1 MPRDGTIKRKLT
13 VMVVAGALTPLVV
26 AAFAVGALVIAG
38 GQAVGIAAVVVIAAA
53 LSIAVYV
60 AGTQRVRVLHDRFEK
75 ATKLAN
81 EVATVRLP
89 EALEAARDGRTVDNG
104 HAAFVPDE
112 HDELSEIIAAFDRT
126 QRTAITLAAEQ
137 ARVRRQASEMFVD
150 LGRRHQA
157 LLSRTL
163 TLVTELEASERDPA
177 TVTEL
182 LRLDHLVTR
191 MRRNAESLLVL
202 AGSEPGRGRP
212 TDTSIADVVRNA
224 LQEIEA
230 YDRVDAQQLER
241 GRVAGRVVAAVSHL
255 LAELLENAT
264 MFSPPD
270 SRVSVTGQHRPDGY
284 VLSIVDHGI
293 GLEPDELDA
302 ANSRLAQFRSE
313 FTPPRRLGLA
323 VVAELARRHGIVVQ
337 LQPTPSGG
345 TTASVLLSPVLL
357 AGAHDGIAAARA
369 AAPVPAAP
377 ERPIPAPLPESLW
390 APGPPPPTRVAE
402 PAGAAAAAPVDV
414 IDLTRVE
421 PVAVAGGGDGSALPR
436 RVPGEQIPDLGPQ
449 RDDTDAPRR
458 DGIDVAAQLNGFQ
471 EGVERARA
479 LGDADGTPT
488 PLDLDDIDDV
498 VDVTGER
505 DTDVD
510 PVAPSTGE
518 AADPTPFTAAGLE
531 RRVAGEHL
539 PDTGPARDPSATSPN
554 REPDD
559 VRNALTSFQY
569 GVARGTLERVEPLNG
584 EERP

>member
-38 GQAVGIAAVVVIAAA
+38 GQAVGIAAVVVIAVA

-60 AGTQRVRVLHDRFEK
+60 AGTQRVRILHDRFDE

-89 EALEAARDGRTVDNG
+89 EALEAARDGRAVDNG

-163 TLVTELEASERDPA
+163 TLVTELEATERDPA
-177 TVTEL
+177 TVTDL

-212 TDTSIADVVRNA
+212 TDTSIDDVVRNA

-230 YDRVDAQQLER
+230 YDRVDAQHLEPS
-241 GRVAGRVVAAVSHL
+241 RVAGRVVAAVSHL

-270 SRVSVTGQHRPDGY
+270 SRVTVNGQHRPDGY

-337 LQPTPSGG
+337 LQSTPSGG

-357 AGAHDGIAAARA
+357 AGADDGVAAARA
-369 AAPVPAAP
+369 AAAAPAAP
-377 ERPIPAPLPESLW
+377 EPPSPVLLPESVW
-390 APGPPPPTRVAE
+390 APEPPARVEE
-402 PAGAAAAAPVDV
+402 PVVLAAAAPVDV

-421 PVAVAGGGDGSALPR
+421 PFVVAADGGALPR

-449 RDDTDAPRR
+449 RDDADAPHR

-471 EGVERARA
+471 DGVERARA
-479 LGDADGTPT
+479 HGDADGAAS
-488 PLDLDDIDDV
+488 PLDEVDDAVDDV
-498 VDVTGER
+498 VDVTN
-505 DTDVD
+505 DVTDD
-510 PVAPSTGE
+510 AG
-518 AADPTPFTAAGLE
+518 PTPLTSAGLE
-531 RRVAGEHL
+531 RRVAGENL
-539 PDTGPARDPSATSPN
+539 PDTGPARDPSATAPN
-554 REPDD
+554 RDPDD